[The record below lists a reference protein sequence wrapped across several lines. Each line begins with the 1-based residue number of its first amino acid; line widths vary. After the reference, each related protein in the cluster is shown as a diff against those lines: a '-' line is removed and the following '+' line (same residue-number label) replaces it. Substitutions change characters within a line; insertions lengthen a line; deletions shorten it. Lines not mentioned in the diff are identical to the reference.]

1 MTNDLKMQRLSKMLT
16 PEDLE
21 QLKNVEQPK
30 EEACCK

>member
-1 MTNDLKMQRLSKMLT
+1 MLT

-21 QLKNVEQPK
+21 QLKKVEQPK